1 MTADAF
7 PAFLWKGDPP
17 GVNYDPDD
25 MAFDFLEGYTLERVG
40 TVITPLFML
49 LTVFS
54 GNAAHFHWPINRL
67 WWAITRNP
75 TMQCCVAPCDHR
87 RSCAHSLWLCTGLSS
102 CLSLVAHIEVCQVRF
117 GISSKNLWT
126 EEDGD
131 FNYCDFYRYIIELI
145 GELPDDDREQLLKGW
160 NM

>member
-1 MTADAF
+1 MTADAC

-17 GVNYDPDD
+17 GASYDPDD
-25 MAFDFLEGYTLERVG
+25 MMFGFLEGYTLERVG
-40 TVITPLFML
+40 IVITPLVML

-54 GNAAHFHWPINRL
+54 GNAAHFHRPVNRL
-67 WWAITRNP
+67 WWAIAWNS
-75 TMQCCVAPCDHR
+75 TMQCRVAPYDHR
-87 RSCAHSLWLCTGLSS
+87 RSCAHSLWLCAGLSS
-102 CLSLVAHIEVCQVRF
+102 SLSLVAYVEVCQVRF

-131 FNYCDFYRYIIELI
+131 FNYRDFYRYIVELI
-145 GELPDDDREQLLKGW
+145 GELPEDDREQLLKGW